1 MTDQQ
6 TGSGPQ
12 GPQYGPSQYGPSQ
25 YGPSQPP
32 YGSASDP
39 PRYSYD
45 QGRFGYYRSPYDPPR
60 QPPRQLRR
68 SRTNRRVAGVAG
80 GLAEYLGVDA
90 NVIRIGFILVSVMFL
105 AVFGGLVLYAIAW
118 ALMPE
123 EGQVSTPAQAYSP
136 DQAWQRSDRTARS
149 WLLVLGA
156 AAVALLWSFGFARWW
171 HSGASF
177 AWLVFACAAFWF
189 FARCRHGRPCG
200 GRFRWPGPQGVP
212 GQQAGSAPG
221 AGFGPGGF
229 GPGVRQGSS
238 TQDGNNERVGQP
250 STSSQPAPST
260 ATERTAAEQSAR
272 AAHATPPAGLSSE
285 EAADWAAARAAAA
298 GWAQEQLAAAGVPS
312 SPQQAPAPPSGDQW
326 PGYGRVHH
334 GRYRRRSFGTFV
346 AAFLAAFVLLVV
358 AAVIAITL
366 GSGASFDGGVG
377 NSALE
382 PASLSAVHSHYRQ
395 GLGRLKVDLSRVRF
409 PSSGRQVD
417 MSVGVGQLKLVLP
430 RGTVVDLDA
439 STGMAGNVH
448 LPGGRVVGQA
458 IQQELSM
465 PPSLAGSSKSAR
477 APHLSIDAHVGVGV
491 IDVTWGSTP
500 S

>member
-6 TGSGPQ
+6 TGDGPQ
-12 GPQYGPSQYGPSQ
+12 APHYGPSQHGA
-25 YGPSQPP
+25 SQPP
-32 YGSASDP
+32 YGSTSEP
-39 PRYSYD
+39 PPYGND
-45 QGRFGYYRSPYDPPR
+45 QPRFGYYGSPYGPAH

-68 SRTNRRVAGVAG
+68 SRVSRRVAGVAG

-90 NVIRIGFILVSVMFL
+90 NVIRVGFVLVSVMFL
-105 AVFGGLVLYAIAW
+105 AVFGGLVLYGIAW

-123 EGQVSTPAQAYSP
+123 EGQASSPAQAYSP
-136 DQAWQRSDRTARS
+136 GQAWQRSDRTARS

-177 AWLVFACAAFWF
+177 AWLFFACVAFWF
-189 FARCRHGRPCG
+189 FARCRHGRVCG
-200 GRFRWPGPQGVP
+200 GRLRWPGPQGVP
-212 GQQAGSAPG
+212 GQQPGPAPG
-221 AGFGPGGF
+221 GGY
-229 GPGVRQGSS
+229 GPGVRQGGS
-238 TQDGNNERVGQP
+238 TQGVYNERVGEPPTP
-250 STSSQPAPST
+250 SQTGQGA
-260 ATERTAAEQSAR
+260 AAEGTAAEESAS
-272 AAHATPPAGLSSE
+272 ATHATPPAGLSPE
-285 EAADWAAARAAAA
+285 EAADWAAAQAAAA

-312 SPQQAPAPPSGDQW
+312 SQPQAPAAPGGDQW
-326 PGYGRVHH
+326 TGYGRAHH
-334 GRYRRRSFGTFV
+334 GRYRRRSLGTFV

-377 NSALE
+377 SSTLE
-382 PASLSAVHSHYRQ
+382 PASLSAVHFHYRQ
-395 GLGRLKVDLSRVRF
+395 GVGHLKVDLSRIRF

-417 MSVGVGQLKLVLP
+417 MSVGVGQLNLVLP
-430 RGTVVDLDA
+430 RGTIVYLDA
-439 STGMAGNVH
+439 STGVAGNVH
-448 LPGGRVVGQA
+448 LPGGVVVGQA

-477 APHLSIDAHVGVGV
+477 APHLSVDAHVGVGV
-491 IDVTWGSTP
+491 IDVAWGNTP

>member
-12 GPQYGPSQYGPSQ
+12 NGASQ

-32 YGSASDP
+32 YGSASEP
-39 PRYSYD
+39 PPYAND
-45 QGRFGYYRSPYDPPR
+45 QPRFGYYRSPYDPPR

-80 GLAEYLGVDA
+80 GLAEYLGIDA
-90 NVIRIGFILVSVMFL
+90 NVIRIGFVLVSVMFL

-123 EGQVSTPAQAYSP
+123 EGQASSPAQAYSP
-136 DQAWQRSDRTARS
+136 GQAWQRSDRTARS

-177 AWLVFACAAFWF
+177 AWLVFACVALWY

-200 GRFRWPGPQGVP
+200 GRFRWPGPQGGY
-212 GQQAGSAPG
+212 GQQPGPAPG
-221 AGFGPGGF
+221 GGF
-229 GPGVRQGSS
+229 GPSFRQGSP
-238 TQDGNNERVGQP
+238 TQAGYDERVGQP
-250 STSSQPAPST
+250 STSSQPAQG
-260 ATERTAAEQSAR
+260 TAAGGSA
-272 AAHATPPAGLSSE
+272 AGGTTTGESAPEAHATPPAGLSPE
-285 EAADWAAARAAAA
+285 EAADWAAAQAAAA

-312 SPQQAPAPPSGDQW
+312 SPQQAPAPPGGVPW
-326 PGYGRVHH
+326 PGYGRGHQ
-334 GRYRRRSFGTFV
+334 GRYRRRDFGTFV

-366 GSGASFDGGVG
+366 ASGASFDGGVG
-377 NSALE
+377 ASTLE
-382 PASLSAVHSHYRQ
+382 PVSLPAVHSHYRQ
-395 GLGRLKVDLSRVRF
+395 GVGRLKVDLSRVRF

-417 MSVGVGQLKLVLP
+417 MSLGVGQLRLVLP
-430 RGTVVDLDA
+430 RGTVVNLDA

-448 LPGGRVVGQA
+448 LPGGQVVGQA
-458 IQQELSM
+458 IQQQLSM
-465 PPSLAGSSKSAR
+465 PPSLLGSSESAR
-477 APHLSIDAHVGVGV
+477 APHLRVDAHVGVGV
-491 IDVTWGSTP
+491 IDVTWGSAP